1 MLFYTQFEFL
11 NHHQSTLIQTLPL
24 AKGAKQLLPPEGD
37 LKLHLCPRKYKR
49 VAQKRLE
56 ISWCWLNF
64 STLKM
69 SPRNS
74 HLKKKSLD
82 KSENLAFISSFDEK
96 EINNTRIRNQKNKT

>member
-49 VAQKRLE
+49 ELLRNAWK
-56 ISWCWLNF
+56 
-64 STLKM
+64 
-69 SPRNS
+69 SPG
-74 HLKKKSLD
+74 
-82 KSENLAFISSFDEK
+82 AG
-96 EINNTRIRNQKNKT
+96 